1 MKKLTSLLLCIVM
14 LMSLAVTAFAA
25 VDEVTAKLTVTSVS
39 STGVNASISND
50 TYRLT
55 DGVISPDD
63 MGSLPASAYYFY
75 ANYSVNP
82 GVLTIKITAD
92 EEVAFSGIRFYSRRN
107 DGAGVQAIRSNDNI
121 GKATVSVS
129 DDGNTYIAS
138 DVLTSVASSDNRY
151 VDIKFMLEKT
161 AYSVSGVKYIKID
174 VSAYFNASWRH
185 LGIEEI
191 KLLTPDSE
199 NVKTVT
205 ALKKEYLKKRVSD
218 LSAYLVTGGLERKAI
233 IDEAEA
239 IINNLSND
247 DKEELKT
254 SIAEFEKAKSYY
266 TSSRQEINTS
276 GNMVAESAKSL
287 KSDGSINISLGSNA
301 LLTDGFVTSENDN
314 GKVNNSDAFCRGDNS
329 IDTDAGTHLLV
340 TLKLAEPVVFSGI
353 RSYTRKFETDKW
365 STPKWM
371 AENVNITLY
380 DENNNSISFNG
391 ISPIIA
397 DTSKGERGNSY
408 GDYMLTDSSNTYS
421 VSGVTKIEFDIIK
434 LYDKNKHWGAEELR
448 LLTATGEAKTIDEI
462 KTAIIA
468 SEAES
473 AKALINAINTRV
485 TGSIENVNTINAA
498 RAAYN
503 GLSAE
508 AKSLVDEETLS
519 VLTNAENALSGVVK
533 EIDTTPGSQSKI
545 SVTGISDHKNDSG
558 NNVTLGNPG
567 LLTDGRF
574 SQNGEVGNSYYSGA
588 DFAVYPDAN
597 EYLHLTVTM
606 TEAQNVS
613 GIRFYTRKAWDSAN
627 LNKNN
632 NAKSAKVT
640 LYSGDAYVT
649 SDIITLT
656 QSSDS
661 IYCDAA
667 LRFNSEQI
675 TVTNV
680 TKIEIIVLENIYDA
694 HWGAEELRLLEANGT
709 QKSVSDIAKTLVT
722 LSKPTF
728 ESGVYDNGTGKIRFF
743 TTFDAIA
750 DGAKIKSFGTYVI
763 TNKNYER
770 NSNLS
775 DYSNSFAS
783 YTGETPAVG
792 DTFSVDV
799 TGITETNWNT
809 PVVAI
814 SFVKIEGYDK
824 LIISGISTGAT
835 VNAENKLK

>member
-14 LMSLAVTAFAA
+14 LMSLAVMAFAA

-39 STGVNASISND
+39 STSENASISNN

-63 MGSLPASAYYFY
+63 MGSLQASAYYFY

-107 DGAGVQAIRSNDNI
+107 DGAGVQPIRSNDNI

-151 VDIKFMLEKT
+151 VDIKFMLDKT

-287 KSDGSINISLGSNA
+287 KSDGSINIPLGSNA

-314 GKVNNSDAFCRGDNS
+314 GKVNNLDAFCRGDNS

-340 TLKLAEPVVFSGI
+340 TLKLTEPVVFSGI
-353 RSYTRKFETDKW
+353 RSYTRKFETGKW
-365 STPKWM
+365 SDKKWM

-462 KTAIIA
+462 KTAIIE

-498 RAAYN
+498 RAAYD

-508 AKSLVDEETLS
+508 AKSLVGEETLS
-519 VLTNAENALSGVVK
+519 MLTNAENALSGVVK

-545 SVTGISDHKNDSG
+545 SVTGISDHE
-558 NNVTLGNPG
+558 NVTLGNPG
-567 LLTDGRF
+567 RLTDGLF
-574 SQNGEVGNSYYSGA
+574 SQNGEVGNTYYSGA

-613 GIRFYTRKAWDSAN
+613 GIRFYTRKAWGSAN

-667 LRFNSEQI
+667 LKFNSEQI

-680 TKIEIIVLENIYDA
+680 TKIEIIVLENIDQA

-709 QKSVSDIAKTLVT
+709 EKSVSDIAKTLVT
-722 LSKPTF
+722 LSTPTF
-728 ESGVYDNGTGKIRFF
+728 ESGVYGDGTGIIRFF

-750 DGAKIKSFGTYVI
+750 DGAEIESFGTYAHVGSVSE
-763 TNKNYER
+763 NMNDKCAKYVGER
-770 NSNLS
+770 
-775 DYSNSFAS
+775 
-783 YTGETPAVG
+783 PAVG
-792 DTFSVDV
+792 DNFSVDV
-799 TGITETNWNT
+799 TGITTEYFNK
-809 PVVAI
+809 PVFTL
-814 SFVKIEGYDK
+814 SFVKIKGYDN
-824 LIISGISTGAT
+824 LILSDILTGAK
-835 VNAENKLK
+835 VDAENELK